1 MNTPLRRMSRI
12 VALLFAALLVSSTLI
27 QFVQAPSLNARADNR
42 RTLLDNYSRERG
54 AIIVGDTPIAR
65 SVATPDE
72 EIGYLRTYPQAALYS
87 QVTGYFSYT
96 YGAGG
101 GLEGSD
107 DALLSG
113 SADQLFYRRVTDLL
127 TGKQASGASL
137 RLTIDA
143 KAQAAA
149 DKALG
154 DQRGAVVALDPTT
167 GAILAMVSHPQYDPN
182 QLALHDQQKV
192 VKAWTSLTST
202 TSNQP
207 IINRAISGN
216 LYPPGSVFKIVTA
229 AAALD
234 DKVVDA
240 TTAIPAPAR
249 LDLPQTSTTLP
260 NYDLAPCG
268 PGSRTTLQHALEISC
283 NTAMGYLGLQL
294 GADRLGE
301 AAARFGF
308 GETLRIPTRVE
319 PSVFPTGID
328 QAATARSAI
337 GQDSVRVTPLQVAM
351 ISAAVANKGVVMRPY
366 LVQDVLGSDLQTIDE
381 AQPEQLSQ
389 AMTAETAA
397 TLTTMLT
404 SVVDNGTG
412 RPAAISGVK
421 VAGKTGT
428 AEQGNGKPPHAW
440 FTSFAPADNPKVAVA
455 VVVEDGGNAGNEAA
469 GGRNAGPVAKAVME
483 AVLSR

>member
-12 VALLFAALLVSSTLI
+12 VGLLFAALLVSSTII
-27 QFVQAPSLNARADNR
+27 QFVQAPALDARADNR
-42 RTLLDNYSRERG
+42 RTLLDNYSRARG
-54 AIIVGDTPIAR
+54 AIIVGDTPVAR
-65 SVATPDE
+65 SVPTPNE
-72 EIGYLRTYPQAALYS
+72 EIRYLRTYPQASLYS

-101 GLEGSD
+101 GLEGAD
-107 DALLSG
+107 DDLLSG

-137 RLTIDA
+137 RLTINA

-149 DKALG
+149 DQALG
-154 DQRGAVVALDPTT
+154 DQRGAVVALDPKT

-182 QLALHDQQKV
+182 LLASHDQ
-192 VKAWTSLTST
+192 KAVTQAWKSLTST
-202 TSNQP
+202 ASNQP
-207 IINRAISGN
+207 IINRAIAGN

-234 DKVVDA
+234 DKVVDQNSQ
-240 TTAIPAPAR
+240 IPAPAR
-249 LDLPQTSTTLP
+249 LDLPQTSVTLP

-268 PGSRTTLQHALEISC
+268 PGGRTTLQHALEISC

-294 GADRLGE
+294 GAQRLGE
-301 AAARFGF
+301 AAAKFGF

-319 PSVFPTGID
+319 PSVFPPGAD
-328 QAATARSAI
+328 EAATARSAI
-337 GQDSVRVTPLQVAM
+337 GQESVRVTPLQVAM
-351 ISAAVANKGVVMRPY
+351 IAAAVADKGVVMRPY
-366 LVQDVLGSDLQTIDE
+366 LVQEVLGSDLETIDQ
-381 AQPEQLSQ
+381 AKPEQLSV
-389 AMTAETAA
+389 AMTPQTAA
-397 TLTTMLT
+397 LLTTMLT

-412 RPAAISGVK
+412 RPAAIAGVK

-440 FTSFAPADNPKVAVA
+440 FTSFAPADDPKVAVA

-483 AVLSR
+483 AVLGR